1 MKKTITT
8 CDVCG
13 KEIVSEI
20 YGANDIVAVGED
32 RFDDSLPSI
41 FEQLNFSTYDCM
53 KDFCRECVDTIS
65 TKLSSALQN
74 ICYEIEVYSTEDN

>member
-13 KEIVSEI
+13 KEIVGEI
-20 YGANDIVAVGED
+20 YHTNDIVAVGEN
-32 RFDDSLPSI
+32 RGDSIPSI

-74 ICYEIEVYSTEDN
+74 ICYEIEAYSTEDN